1 VRPTFGLGRQD
12 ANPVAKESDPPASIR
27 RNTETFFDFRLDALA
42 LIWGFDGKKY
52 TEVGPIDVTVGERL
66 RLTMINETMM
76 THPIHLHGMAR
87 RR

>member
-1 VRPTFGLGRQD
+1 
-12 ANPVAKESDPPASIR
+12 
-27 RNTETFFDFRLDALA
+27 